1 MRLLTLKRI
10 GISLTALLLL
20 AGTAS
25 RLRAEVP
32 ASLVS
37 DLNGRWSSLKSL
49 QADLSVGFQ
58 MFGNTLNTGGRFW
71 QQERLFRCELTV
83 PQELSPNRQLTGDA
97 SRIQILF
104 DGRTLWQSM
113 PIWNLAYKFDLT
125 QLDTRL
131 AEEMTPASFQLP
143 AISYSTSEKVRNR
156 KNYYLLE
163 TRDVAGFSRG
173 NQLAASL
180 YPVLGQLPFKRIQVW
195 VGRESLLPEIVEFYG
210 SQSVPIF
217 FFRLQNIKTGQA
229 LAPELF
235 TFRMPE
241 GSKVIDMTSS
251 LAQLLKGG
259 AATDSGAK
267 PSAGRSG
274 ENGAGIDKAK
284 PDSGIENKN

>member
-1 MRLLTLKRI
+1 M
-10 GISLTALLLL
+10 L